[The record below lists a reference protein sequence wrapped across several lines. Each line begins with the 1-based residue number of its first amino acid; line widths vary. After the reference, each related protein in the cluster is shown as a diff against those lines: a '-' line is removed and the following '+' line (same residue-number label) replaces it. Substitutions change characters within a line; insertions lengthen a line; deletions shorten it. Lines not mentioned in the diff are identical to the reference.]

1 MIHPPKHFTAQTALR
16 DGVGE
21 ALLVLGKKN
30 PNVVVLSADLAESTR
45 AHHFA
50 KAFPNRFFQVGVA
63 EQNMMGIAAGM
74 ALAGKIPF
82 VCSFAVFS
90 PGRSWDQLRVSVCYS
105 KANVKVIGSHVG
117 FSNGGDGGTH
127 QALEDIAMTR
137 CLPNLS
143 VVSPANAAE
152 TYQAMFALAEQDGP
166 MYMRVSRSA
175 PYHDAGWGFDPQ
187 QFHFGKAKIL
197 RQGKDITLIATGVMV
212 AEIQLAADLLV
223 AEGIDAEVIN
233 VHTIKPLDIAALRV
247 SLNKTHA
254 AVILEEHQKAGGL
267 GSAVLEALSPELQ
280 YPVQIIAVEDAF
292 GESGDPEK
300 LAEKFELTAHH
311 VVKAAMKLLLKRESI
326 R

>member
-1 MIHPPKHFTAQTALR
+1 MIHLPRHFTAQTALR

-21 ALLVLGKKN
+21 ALVALGKKN
-30 PNVVVLSADLAESTR
+30 PDVVVLSADLAESTR
-45 AHHFA
+45 AHLFA
-50 KAFPNRFFQVGVA
+50 KEFPQRFFQVGVA

-74 ALAGKIPF
+74 ALAGKTPF

-137 CLPNLS
+137 CLPNLA
-143 VVSPANAAE
+143 VVSPADAAE
-152 TYQAMFALAEQDGP
+152 TYQAVFALAEQVGP

-187 QFHFGKAKIL
+187 PFHFGKANIL

-212 AEIQLAADLLV
+212 AEIQLASDLLA

-233 VHTIKPLDIAALRV
+233 VHTIKPLDVETLRH
-247 SLNKTHA
+247 SLQKTKA
-254 AVILEEHQKAGGL
+254 AVSLEEHQKAGGL
-267 GSAVLEALSPELQ
+267 GSAILEALSPHLQ
-280 YPVQIIAVEDAF
+280 KPLQVLAVEDTF
-292 GESGDPEK
+292 GESGDPVK
-300 LAEKFELTAHH
+300 LAEKYGLTAQH
-311 VVKAAMKLLLKRESI
+311 VVKAAHKLLH
-326 R
+326 